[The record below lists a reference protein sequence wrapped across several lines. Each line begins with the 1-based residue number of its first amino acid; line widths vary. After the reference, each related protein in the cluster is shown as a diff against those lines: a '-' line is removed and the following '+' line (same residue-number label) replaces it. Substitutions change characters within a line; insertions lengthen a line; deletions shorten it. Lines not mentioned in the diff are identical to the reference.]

1 MIIAKL
7 CHNNDDNNNNN
18 SNDDN
23 NNNNNNS
30 NKLPKAANTRVD
42 KEIWSLYMTSEAS
55 DRLHSRVVNDQPW
68 RRTTLSR
75 QTRGNRAFYLWSAIY
90 LVEVIRTIT
99 PTIRRYR
106 AFIVRWT
113 NRGIC

>member
-7 CHNNDDNNNNN
+7 CHNNNNNNNN
-18 SNDDN
+18 SSN
-23 NNNNNNS
+23 NNDNNS
-30 NKLPKAANTRVD
+30 NKLPKAVGTRVG
-42 KEIWSLYMTSEAS
+42 KEIWPLYMTSEAS
-55 DRLHSRVVNDQPW
+55 DRFRSRVVNDQPR

-75 QTRGNRAFYLWSAIY
+75 QTRANRAFYLWPAIY
-90 LVEVIRTIT
+90 LVEVIQTII

-106 AFIVRWT
+106 AFIGGWT